1 MVGEE
6 TIVKDAEEH
15 HRADTAFR
23 EDGSTRVDSANW
35 HEKEVVGV
43 SAQTGI

>member
-15 HRADTAFR
+15 RVADAAFR
-23 EDGSTRVDSANW
+23 EDGSTRVDSANLNA
-35 HEKEVVGV
+35 KEVVGG
-43 SAQTGI
+43 SAEMGI